1 MIRFVNPDGAP
12 DPEPVSG
19 TVVVGE
25 SGVILPSVG
34 AHPDAVD
41 AFDAQVI
48 QFRLDGY
55 TQQEIADELHCDKNR
70 VSKSLQRSRRIGALK
85 DVADA
90 MEHHV
95 VPLAVERLAEKVE
108 AGEWDAIHATLKG
121 TGLFRTY
128 TQNKSEST
136 ERKFDLQVHFEL
148 PGDRPP
154 LVVKPGN
161 ILGKPREVRRA
172 EDPHEVKGEGDAA

>member
-1 MIRFVNPDGAP
+1 MIRFVNPDGAT

-25 SGVILPSVG
+25 SGVLLPSVG
-34 AHPDAVD
+34 SNPDAID
-41 AFDAQVI
+41 SFDAQVI
-48 QFRLDGY
+48 QLCLDGLRP
-55 TQQEIADELHCDKNR
+55 QDIADELHCDRKR
-70 VSKSLQRSRRIGALK
+70 VYRSLQRSRRIGALK
-85 DVADA
+85 DVADT

-95 VPLAVERLAEKVE
+95 VPLAVERLTEKVE
-108 AGEWDAIHATLKG
+108 AGEWEAIHATLKG

-161 ILGKPREVRRA
+161 IIGKPREVRRVEEA
-172 EDPHEVKGEGDAA
+172 HDVEGEGNPA